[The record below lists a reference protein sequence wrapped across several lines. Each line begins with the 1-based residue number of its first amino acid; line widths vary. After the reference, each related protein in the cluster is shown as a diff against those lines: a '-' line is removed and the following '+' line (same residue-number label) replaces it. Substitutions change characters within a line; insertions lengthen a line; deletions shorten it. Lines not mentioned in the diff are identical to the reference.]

1 MSDAK
6 QPTITMYTT
15 PTCGF
20 CHMAKDYFDD
30 NNVKFTQKDVTQDID
45 AQREMIAK
53 SQQMGV
59 PVIDIDGEIIVGFD
73 KPKIEKL
80 LKANA

>member
-1 MSDAK
+1 MSDTN

-20 CHMAKDYFDD
+20 CHMAKDYFDK
-30 NNVKFTQKDVTQDID
+30 NNITFTQKDVAVDID
-45 AQREMIAK
+45 AQKEMIAK

>member
-1 MSDAK
+1 MSDTK

-30 NNVKFTQKDVTQDID
+30 NKIEFTQKDVAVD
-45 AQREMIAK
+45 AEAQKEMIESLSKERDAL
-53 SQQMGV
+53 
-59 PVIDIDGEIIVGFD
+59 I
-73 KPKIEKL
+73 KISSK
-80 LKANA
+80 

>member
-1 MSDAK
+1 MSDTK

-30 NNVKFTQKDVTQDID
+30 NKIEFTQKDVAVD
-45 AQREMIAK
+45 AEAQKEMIAK

-80 LKANA
+80 LRAKA